1 MNKNYCY
8 LRVSSIEQNLD
19 RQIEAMKKYDIPE
32 ENYFTEKISGKN
44 MDRPELQKLLSI
56 VEKGDTV
63 HIHDFSRLSR
73 STSDLLKIVETLN
86 EKGVVL
92 ISNKENLDTST
103 PTGKLMLTMIGAI
116 NEFERMTLLERQK
129 EGIHEAQKRGVYKR
143 MEASDEEFFAIKEKV
158 DTKQI
163 TVTEACKLL
172 KFKTRKSYYDRLKI
186 YKKAGLL

>member
-8 LRVSSIEQNLD
+8 LRVSSVEQNLD
-19 RQIEAMKKYDIPE
+19 RQIEAMRKYNIPE

-86 EKGVVL
+86 DKGVIL

-116 NEFERMTLLERQK
+116 NEFERMNLLERQK
-129 EGIHEAQKRGVYKR
+129 EGIAEARKRDSYRIMK
-143 MEASDEEFFAIKEKV
+143 ATDEEFFECKRLV
-158 DTKQI
+158 DEGKIAVST
-163 TVTEACKLL
+163 ACARLGL
-172 KFKTRKSYYDRLKI
+172 KSRKSWYNRLEI
-186 YKKAGLL
+186 YKRDGKL